1 MISEMKTELTV
12 ISLQVNKN
20 SRYRKL
26 AAFLEMITTSMA
38 SKLIFALR
46 KQHFFSIAFMRCIC
60 I

>member
-1 MISEMKTELTV
+1 MISEMKTELAV

-26 AAFLEMITTSMA
+26 AAFLEMITTSH
-38 SKLIFALR
+38 KLIFALR

>member
-1 MISEMKTELTV
+1 MISEMKTELAV
-12 ISLQVNKN
+12 ISLQVNKD

-26 AAFLEMITTSMA
+26 AAFLEMITSLA